1 MEKSQQL
8 KKKLDQYKALELL
21 ESKTKDLP
29 TFEAAHVKRQLA
41 DASASEIEKKFSK
54 VLESVKEE
62 AKKVEAEAETTLE
75 SEVQKI
81 VDSEDIEENDMLRN
95 RPHNAHIDDPRGV
108 VAEGEDAEEAD
119 FETTETVNFNEDG
132 DVELDDE
139 DVINESTMK
148 RWCQNAMEVI

>member
-1 MEKSQQL
+1 M
-8 KKKLDQYKALELL
+8 
-21 ESKTKDLP
+21 
-29 TFEAAHVKRQLA
+29 
-41 DASASEIEKKFSK
+41 
-54 VLESVKEE
+54 LESVQAAAKEVEE
-62 AKKVEAEAETTLE
+62 AEETTLE

-108 VAEGEDAEEAD
+108 VSEGEDKDVDESEED

-139 DVINESTMK
+139 DIINESTMN
-148 RWCQNAMEVI
+148 RWLRNAMEVI